1 MPIFIPEHFPANA
14 NNGEKQVLDILKK
27 LPDDCIVCHEPL
39 IKRMRP
45 DFVIFS
51 PRLGILVIEVK
62 SWLIDTIVKGDQ
74 NNIEI
79 IPHFTGKYPITIT
92 HPLKQSRNYQYQI
105 SKLLSQHSLS
115 KEIIEIERPSY
126 QGRLLFPLAACVLFT
141 KITQHDISNHT
152 IQQSTAQFPSENT
165 IFSNEMRALEAPE
178 IFGEALES
186 RLRRLFVPTWNFN
199 LSEKQQAVVHSIFS
213 HIPLDKLLA
222 ETLITEKEQE
232 ESSTDLSPSTEE
244 SKQLPTEAPT
254 VTSPIGLAV
263 DSMLQ
268 QLFSLN
274 TSKKEK
280 ETNIGLLKNEMQDI
294 GKTASVSIDVNLI
307 QCAQHIS
314 KIATEISQ
322 GIGDQTTQRTNELY
336 YVTKALKLR
345 SDEVA
350 IKKDIDDIE
359 QQQQHLKKKIS
370 KLATIL
376 ELETV

>member
-51 PRLGILVIEVK
+51 PRLGILVVEVK
-62 SWLIDTIVKGDQ
+62 SYFSATIIDGDQ
-74 NNIEI
+74 NV
-79 IPHFTGKYPITIT
+79 ITIKPNNKLTTTQT
-92 HPLKQSRNYQYQI
+92 HPLKQAIHYMYGIRE
-105 SKLLSQHSLS
+105 KLLNSSLHE
-115 KEIIEIERPSY
+115 EIINRQDHHY
-126 QGRLLFPLAACVLFT
+126 QGRLLFPLAACVIFT
-141 KITQHDISNHT
+141 NITKHNINNHL
-152 IQQSTAQFPSENT
+152 IQQSTARFPSENT

-186 RLRRLFVPTWNFN
+186 RLKRLFVPTWNFN
-199 LSEKQQAVVHSIFS
+199 LSERQQAVVYSIFS
-213 HIPLDKLLA
+213 NIPLDKLFS
-222 ETLITEKEQE
+222 ETLITEKEKEQ
-232 ESSTDLSPSTEE
+232 SSKDLTPPMEKPE
-244 SKQLPTEAPT
+244 QLPTEMPMD
-254 VTSPIGLAV
+254 TSPIGLAV
-263 DSMLQ
+263 DSILQ
-268 QLFSLN
+268 QFFSLN